1 MLRKK
6 RDKSAVEPNTE
17 PKRRTKTN
25 KLDQE
30 LNNALSLVPKEEAKE
45 IEGIQHQ
52 GTKNL
57 LEHHAK
63 SKEIDLEPVKK
74 ISIDKHVESTRY
86 KIAYVVDKLAD
97 ELMREASKKT
107 KRDKEYMKGLTWSFG
122 TLYDKLSCVS
132 TDAQMVAL
140 PSKLLANVT
149 EMLKAQAEL
158 IKAASPV
165 NRDGIKSPVDIT
177 AQTELLKAS
186 AQQASAQQASALSSQ
201 PHGQDPID
209 VTPAEHSVRSS
220 PQVQQDTSEDYVLPS
235 EASAEGDEHQGS
247 TSSHVGSHGDSTSP
261 SVVSTSEKLRT

>member
-1 MLRKK
+1 MPKGKVKK
-6 RDKSAVEPNTE
+6 IKGSQDLEPNTE

-25 KLDQE
+25 KIDQE
-30 LNNALSLVPKEEAKE
+30 LNNALALVPKEEPKD

-63 SKEIDLEPVKK
+63 NKEIDLEPVRK

-107 KRDKEYMKGLTWSFG
+107 KKDKEHLKGITWSFG
-122 TLYDKLSCVS
+122 TLYDKLRDVQ

-149 EMLKAQAEL
+149 EMLKAQ
-158 IKAASPV
+158 
-165 NRDGIKSPVDIT
+165 
-177 AQTELLKAS
+177 TELLKAS
-186 AQQASAQQASALSSQ
+186 ALSSSSK
-201 PHGQDPID
+201 GQDPID
-209 VTPAEHSVRSS
+209 VTPSEDHVRS
-220 PQVQQDTSEDYVLPS
+220 PDEGAFAEGAFAEGTEEHGQHDTLPS
-235 EASAEGDEHQGS
+235 DEGARVRE
-247 TSSHVGSHGDSTSP
+247 
-261 SVVSTSEKLRT
+261 ERTT